1 MHGRSGGGGEERGK
15 ERGDAQEEWGRR
27 GGGEERGDA
36 WEEWGRRGVGEGV
49 MHGRSGGGE
58 G

>member
-1 MHGRSGGGGEERGK
+1 MHGRSGGGGEERGE
-15 ERGDAQEEWGRR
+15 ERGDAREEWGRR
-27 GGGEERGDA
+27 
-36 WEEWGRRGVGEGV
+36 GV